1 MDTQDVDQDY
11 EEFLK
16 ALAKQIKRMRN
27 ERGLTLR
34 DMVVIHGYHD
44 SQWRRMERDGAGGV
58 QSLLRIAKAFGIS
71 LSVLLD
77 GLGQYPKESLAEIE
91 SKKEPTRK
99 RFGTGSRKGKKEETT
114 RASSKSG

>member
-1 MDTQDVDQDY
+1 MDTQNIDQDY

-16 ALAKQIKRMRN
+16 ALAKQIKKLRN

-34 DMVVIHGYHD
+34 DMVIVHGYHD

-77 GLGQYPKESLAEIE
+77 GLGEYPKESLPEIE
-91 SKKEPTRK
+91 RKKEAPKKRSAAVGRK
-99 RFGTGSRKGKKEETT
+99 
-114 RASSKSG
+114 ASK

>member
-16 ALAKQIKRMRN
+16 LLAKQIKKMRL

-34 DMVVIHGYHD
+34 DMVVTHGYHD
-44 SQWRRMERDGAGGV
+44 SQWRRMEREGAGGV

-77 GLGQYPKESLAEIE
+77 GLGEYPKEALATIE
-91 SKKEPTRK
+91 REKKETTKK
-99 RFGTGSRKGKKEETT
+99 RFGTGSRKRQK
-114 RASSKSG
+114 

>member
-16 ALAKQIKRMRN
+16 LLAKQIKKMRL

-34 DMVVIHGYHD
+34 DMVVTHGYHD
-44 SQWRRMERDGAGGV
+44 SQWRRMEREGAGGV

-77 GLGQYPKESLAEIE
+77 GLGEYPKEALATIE
-91 SKKEPTRK
+91 REKNETTKK
-99 RFGTGSRKGKKEETT
+99 RFGTGSRKSQK
-114 RASSKSG
+114 

>member
-16 ALAKQIKRMRN
+16 LLAKQIKKMRL

-34 DMVVIHGYHD
+34 DMVVTHGYHD
-44 SQWRRMERDGAGGV
+44 SQWRRMEREGAGGV

-77 GLGQYPKESLAEIE
+77 GLGEYPKEALATIE
-91 SKKEPTRK
+91 REKKETTKK
-99 RFGTGSRKGKKEETT
+99 RFGTGSRKNQK
-114 RASSKSG
+114 

>member
-1 MDTQDVDQDY
+1 MDTQNIDQDY

-16 ALAKQIKRMRN
+16 ALAKQIKKLRN

-34 DMVVIHGYHD
+34 DMVIVHGYHD

-77 GLGQYPKESLAEIE
+77 GLGEYPKEPLPEIE
-91 SKKEPTRK
+91 RKKEAPKKRSAAVGRK
-99 RFGTGSRKGKKEETT
+99 
-114 RASSKSG
+114 ASK

>member
-16 ALAKQIKRMRN
+16 LLAKQIKKMRLG
-27 ERGLTLR
+27 RGLTLR
-34 DMVVIHGYHD
+34 DMVVTHGYHD
-44 SQWRRMERDGAGGV
+44 SQWRRMEREGAGGV

-77 GLGQYPKESLAEIE
+77 GLGEYPKEALATIKRE
-91 SKKEPTRK
+91 KKETTKK
-99 RFGTGSRKGKKEETT
+99 RFGTGSRKNQK
-114 RASSKSG
+114 